1 MTDGLLG
8 KGGVTGAVMVVGGG
22 IAGIQSSLDLVE
34 AGYKVYLV
42 ENKSAIG
49 GHMAQLDKT
58 FPTNDCAM
66 CIVSPKLVD
75 CGRHRNIELLTG
87 SEVMGVRGEA
97 GNFTVR
103 VRTRPR
109 YVDLDKCT
117 GCGDCAGVCPVIVP
131 IGMGG
136 DFDEGLADQRA
147 AYKLYPQAVP
157 NAYAIEKLG
166 IAPCRDACPAGQ
178 RAQGYIALIR
188 EGRYEDALRV
198 IKEDNPFPGICGRIC
213 NHRCEDACNR
223 GKLDEPVNI
232 RALKRVVTDKVYAQ
246 PRVAPEPVERKYEE
260 RVAIIGA
267 GPCGLTAAQDLC
279 KLGYVTTVFETLPV
293 AGGMLR
299 VGVPE
304 YRLPAWIVDREV
316 QDIVDLGV
324 ELRLNTTVDN
334 LDDVFAEGFDAV
346 LIAVGAHEGVRLP
359 IPGADLEGVL
369 INTTFLRDVRLDNPP
384 ELGERVTV
392 IGAGD
397 VAMDV
402 ARTAV
407 RMGSEVHLYYR
418 RTREEATAGEEEMR
432 HAEEEG
438 VVFHWQSTPVEVVAL
453 PQSPRPPSVPPNF
466 GGACGGGERGGRMGG
481 IRCVRTEQGAP
492 DETGRRRPVPI
503 PGSEYFV
510 PCDNVIFSVGQR
522 AGLAFIPESA
532 GVGVTRQQT
541 IAINPN
547 TLAATRPGVFAAGD
561 ATTGTSFVIEAVA
574 SGHQAA
580 ESIHR
585 YLRGEELEPPPKP
598 ELPVVELTQA
608 EIEEQVAAASLTGGV
623 HIQPRVPMDELPVEQ
638 RTSTFEEVVAG
649 YTDEQAQEEAARC
662 LACGICSEC
671 LSCVYTCQADAINHD
686 MLEQVQDIEVG
697 AVVLAPGYETYQAER
712 SVEYGWG
719 RFPNVVTALQFERL
733 LSASGPTYGHVQ
745 RPSDGQPPKKIAFLQ
760 CVGSRDQTHDY
771 CSAVCCMYATKE
783 AIMAIEHEPDTEV
796 HVFMMDM
803 RAFSKGYLEYYRR
816 AQERYGIQ
824 YIRSRISYV
833 REDPQTHNLILRYVA
848 EQGSVG
854 AGECGRGRGYA
865 GGKQEA
871 EEQSESP
878 TSNLQPP
885 ISNLQSPIREEEFDL
900 VVLSVGMEISE
911 GVRELGR
918 RLSVELDE
926 YGFCRTLPFQP
937 LQTSRPGIFAVGPFR
952 EPKDIPESVIEA
964 SGAAAVAGLIVSPAR
979 WTCTQDVVYP
989 PERVSEDTRDVAEE
1003 EPRVGVFVCHCG
1015 SNIGGFLDVPAVAEY
1030 AASLPGVAHAEH
1042 NLYTCSQDSIQRITE
1057 QTRELGLNRVVVASC
1072 TPLTHE
1078 PLFQDSVRQAGLNPG
1093 MFQMA
1098 NIRNQCSW
1106 VHSDQWEAATE
1117 KAKDLVRMAVAKALR
1132 LEPLYKTEVEVQK
1145 AVLVVGG
1152 GVAGMT
1158 AALTLADQG
1167 FPVHLVERT
1176 EQLGGNLRNIKTL
1189 VNWETGRLG
1198 EGERG
1203 REGEGETGEQAEK
1216 PTTNLPTYQSTNLP
1230 TYQST
1235 NLVWRDPQAFLQQLI
1250 ERVEGHPQITV
1261 HLQGEYLE
1269 SSGFVGN
1276 FTSRLRGPDG
1286 EGEVRHGATIVATGG
1301 VEYRGPE
1308 YGYGTDPRIVTQQ
1321 EFEALLA
1328 GRENLQSPISN
1339 LQSPTS
1345 NLQPSISNLQSV
1357 VMILCVGPAERY
1369 CSRICCTTA
1378 MKNVLALKRLN
1389 PQAQITVLYHDMR
1402 TYGFK
1407 ERLYDEA
1414 RRQGVVFV
1422 QYNFD
1427 RKPDVRTSSPSPPEL
1442 GGTEGGRGYA
1452 GGLQVAVWES
1462 GLGQELVLEPDLVV
1476 LSMPVVPPEGTDE
1489 LATRLKVPVDMD
1501 GFFLEAHVKLRPVDF
1516 SSDGL
1521 FVAGMAHYPKFLDET
1536 IVQAQAAAARAMTIV
1551 GRDVLE
1557 VGGIVAQVDVDKCV
1571 ACLTCVRICPYN
1583 VPQIQ
1588 AEFSG
1593 VGGIVGAAYIEPA
1606 QCHGCGICASE
1617 CPAKAIQL
1625 LRYRDEQVEAEIAAL
1640 MVPEVVGE
1648 QYLCST

>member
-1 MTDGLLG
+1 MKGGQKTEILG
-8 KGGVTGAVMVVGGG
+8 GDGVTGAAMVVGGG
-22 IAGIQSSLDLVE
+22 IAGIQASLDLAE

-75 CGRHRNIELLTG
+75 CGRHRNIELLVD

-97 GNFTVR
+97 GDFTVQ

-109 YVDLDKCT
+109 YIDLDKCT
-117 GCGDCAGVCPVIVP
+117 GCGDCASVCPVTIP
-131 IGMGG
+131 GR
-136 DFDEGLADQRA
+136 FDEGLAVQRA

-157 NAYAIEKLG
+157 NAYAIEKRG
-166 IAPCRDACPAGQ
+166 ISPCRDACPAHQ

-223 GKLDEPVNI
+223 GKLDEPINI
-232 RALKRVVTDKVYAQ
+232 RALKRFVTDKVYAQ
-246 PRVAPEPVERKYEE
+246 PRVVPEPAERRYEE
-260 RVAIIGA
+260 RVAVIGA
-267 GPCGLTAAQDLC
+267 GPCGLTTAQDLC
-279 KLGYVTTVFETLPV
+279 KLGYGVTVLEALPV

-304 YRLPAWIVDREV
+304 YRLPSWIVDREV

-324 ELRLNTTVDN
+324 ELRLNTCVDN

-346 LIAVGAHEGVRLP
+346 LIAVGAHEGIRLP

-369 INTTFLRDVRLDNPP
+369 INTTFLRDVRLGNVP
-384 ELGERVTV
+384 ELGERVAV
-392 IGAGD
+392 VGAGD

-407 RMGSEVHLYYR
+407 RLGSEVHLYYR

-438 VVFHWQSTPVEVVAL
+438 VVFHWQVTPIEIVPA
-453 PQSPRPPSVPPNF
+453 PSVH
-466 GGACGGGERGGRMGG
+466 GGAGGNGRMGG
-481 IRCVRTEQGAP
+481 MKCVRTEQGLP
-492 DETGRRRPVPI
+492 DETGRRRPVLI
-503 PGSEYFV
+503 PGSEHSV

-541 IAINPN
+541 IAVNPN

-561 ATTGTSFVIEAVA
+561 ATTGTAFVIEAVA
-574 SGHQAA
+574 AGHRAA

-598 ELPVVELTQA
+598 ELPVVELTRA
-608 EIEEQVAAASLTGGV
+608 EIGERVALGEVQV
-623 HIQPRVPMDELPVEQ
+623 QPRVPMNELPAEQ
-638 RTSTFEEVVAG
+638 RLSTFEEVVAG
-649 YTDEQAQEEAARC
+649 YTDEQAQAEAARC

-671 LSCVYTCQADAINHD
+671 LSCVYICQADAINHD
-686 MLEQVQDIEVG
+686 MVEQVRDVQVG
-697 AVVLAPGYETYQAER
+697 AIILAPGYETYSPAP
-712 SVEYGWG
+712 SVHGGAGAEYGWG

-745 RPSDGQPPKKIAFLQ
+745 RPSDGQVPKKIAFLQ

-771 CSAVCCMYATKE
+771 CSSVCCMYATKE
-783 AIMAIEHEPDTEV
+783 AIMACEHELDTQV
-796 HVFMMDM
+796 SVFMMDM
-803 RAFSKGYLEYYRR
+803 RAFSKGYEEYYRR
-816 AQERYGIQ
+816 AQERYGIR
-824 YIRSRISYV
+824 YVRTRISFV
-833 REDPQTHNLILRYVA
+833 REDPRTHNLVLKYV
-848 EQGSVG
+848 
-854 AGECGRGRGYA
+854 GERGDDSQFAIRNS
-865 GGKQEA
+865 Q
-871 EEQSESP
+871 
-878 TSNLQPP
+878 
-885 ISNLQSPIREEEFDL
+885 IREEEFDL

-918 RLSVELDE
+918 RMGVELDE
-926 YGFCRTLPFQP
+926 HGFCHTLPFQP
-937 LQTSRPGIFAVGPFR
+937 LQTSRAGVFAVGSFR

-964 SGAAAVAGLIVSPAR
+964 SGAAAAAGAVLAPAR
-979 WTCTQDVVYP
+979 WTCTEDVVYP
-989 PERVSEDTRDVAEE
+989 PERDVAEE
-1003 EPRVGVFVCHCG
+1003 EPRIGVFVCHCG
-1015 SNIGGFLDVPAVAEY
+1015 SNIGGFLDVPMVTEY
-1030 AASLPGVAHAEH
+1030 AASLPGVVHAEH

-1057 QTRELGLNRVVVASC
+1057 KTRELGLNRVVVASC

-1078 PLFQDSVRQAGLNPG
+1078 ALFQDSIRQAGLNPG

-1106 VHSDQWEAATE
+1106 VHPDEWDAATE
-1117 KAKDLVRMAVAKALR
+1117 KAKDLVRMAVAKAL
-1132 LEPLYKTEVEVQK
+1132 LLQPLHKTEVPVQK

-1158 AALTLADQG
+1158 AALTLAGQG
-1167 FPVHLVERT
+1167 FPVHLVERA
-1176 EQLGGNLRNIKTL
+1176 ERLGGNLWHIKTL
-1189 VNWETGRLG
+1189 VDWETDGAEVSGSKVPGSRLN
-1198 EGERG
+1198 EPETLNLKP
-1203 REGEGETGEQAEK
+1203 ETG
-1216 PTTNLPTYQSTNLP
+1216 
-1230 TYQST
+1230 
-1235 NLVWRDPQAFLQQLI
+1235 LVWRDPQVFLRQLI
-1250 ERVEGHPQITV
+1250 ERVEGHPLITV
-1261 HLQGEYLE
+1261 HLRSELLE
-1269 SSGFVGN
+1269 SGGFAGN
-1276 FTSRLRGPDG
+1276 FTSRLRVLPSCPPSAPPNFGGEVSPPSVPPKFGGEVSPPSVPPNFGGEDG
-1286 EGEVRHGATIVATGG
+1286 EEGGIIKVCHGATIVATGG

-1321 EFEALLA
+1321 EFEGLLA
-1328 GRENLQSPISN
+1328 GSRKQEAGSKDQESGEDLQSAIC
-1339 LQSPTS
+1339 
-1345 NLQPSISNLQSV
+1345 NLQSV

-1378 MKNVLALKRLN
+1378 IKNVLALKRLN
-1389 PQAQITVLYHDMR
+1389 PDAQVTVIYRDIR

-1407 ERLYDEA
+1407 ERLYQEA
-1414 RRQGVVFV
+1414 RRQGVMFV
-1422 QYNFD
+1422 RYDFD
-1427 RKPDVRTSSPSPPEL
+1427 RKPQVKVSSCKVSGSRLSEPETSNLKPETQL
-1442 GGTEGGRGYA
+1442 EVT
-1452 GGLQVAVWES
+1452 VWES
-1462 GLGQELVLEPDLVV
+1462 VLSEELVLHPDLVV
-1476 LSMPVVPPEGTDE
+1476 LSMPVVPPEGAGE
-1489 LATRLKVPVDMD
+1489 LATRLKVSVDLD

-1516 SSDGL
+1516 ASDGI
-1521 FVAGMAHYPKFLDET
+1521 FMAGMAHYPKFLDET

-1551 GRDVLE
+1551 SKDVLE
-1557 VGGIVAQVDVDKCV
+1557 VGGIVAQVDAEKCV
-1571 ACLTCVRICPYN
+1571 GCLTCIRICPYH

-1588 AEFSG
+1588 ADLSG
-1593 VGGIVGAAYIEPA
+1593 VGGIIGAAYIEPA
-1606 QCHGCGICASE
+1606 QCHGCGICVAE

-1625 LRYRDEQVEAEIAAL
+1625 LHYRDVQVEAEIAAL
-1640 MVPEVVGE
+1640 MVPEMVE
-1648 QYLCST
+1648 MKR